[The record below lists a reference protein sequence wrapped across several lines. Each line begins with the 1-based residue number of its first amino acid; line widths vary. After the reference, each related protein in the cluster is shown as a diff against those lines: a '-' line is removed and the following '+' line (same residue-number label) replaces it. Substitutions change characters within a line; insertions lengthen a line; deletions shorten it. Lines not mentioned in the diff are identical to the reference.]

1 MILIIVC
8 LKIVRIVIIISIMLK
23 FINFS
28 LKFIIIFFSI
38 IIFFVFS
45 TLWYFSVG
53 LPDYKKLSNYQ
64 PPISSR
70 VYSEDKK
77 LIAEYAIEK
86 RLFIPFESIPD
97 KVVNAFLSAEDKNF
111 FKHPGIDAKGI
122 LRAIIKNIKNISQN
136 KRLEGASTITQQVA
150 KNFLLTNEVSF
161 KRKVKEAILAFRI
174 ERAYTKERILELYL
188 NQIYLGQGTYGIAAA
203 SLEYFDKSVKDLN
216 YSESALLAA
225 LPKAPSKYNPYK
237 YPEIAKFRRD
247 LVIENLEENKF
258 ISKKEMFN
266 LKNKQLKLNKRKIE
280 IINEANSY
288 TEEVRRKVK
297 DTYGFEKLYSQGLS
311 ISTPLR
317 INYQIQALK
326 SLRKGIEEYDRRQ
339 GWRGPIVNRIKN
351 KNWQNIISKYQ
362 IDPTLNWNLAEIT
375 FLNNDEIKF
384 QIIDK
389 KEEIIKGNLF
399 LKDIGWTIPKNKKI
413 QNIHKVGDVIFVKKY
428 KNFWKLKQYPRV
440 NGGIIALDPFTGDV
454 LSLVGGF
461 NYKTSEFNRV
471 TQAKRQPGS
480 AFKPI
485 VYAAALEKGFAPNSI
500 VLDAPFVESQ
510 GVGLKNWKPEN
521 YGKKFYGPSTFRKGI
536 EYSRNLMTVRIAK
549 ILGLEEILN
558 LSKKL
563 NIYEEI
569 PELLSVSLGAAETTL
584 INLTSAYAPFVNGG
598 LKIEPK
604 LISRIQD
611 RRGKTIY
618 QKKDRKCVG
627 CDKFIK
633 NEIELPKIENDS
645 ERVLSEETAYQMTSI
660 LQGTVERGTAKKLRS
675 LKAPLA
681 GKTGTTNDNYDA
693 WFIGFSSN
701 LVIGVYIGYDNPK
714 SLGKFETGSKVAL
727 PIFKDFVE
735 NALYK
740 EDFKEFQIPENIY
753 LTLLNYDTG
762 LKAAAGEKKVII
774 EALKLKDINKI
785 DNNKL
790 FFTNSG
796 DKIVK
801 FRQFY

>member
-1 MILIIVC
+1 
-8 LKIVRIVIIISIMLK
+8 MLK
-23 FINFS
+23 FINFYI
-28 LKFIIIFFSI
+28 KFVIIFFIVS
-38 IIFFVFS
+38 IFFVFS

-70 VYSEDKK
+70 VYSEDSK

-86 RLFIPFESIPD
+86 RLFIPFEAVPD
-97 KVVNAFLSAEDKNF
+97 KIVNSFLSAEDKNF

-122 LRAIIKNIKNISQN
+122 LRAIFKNIKNISQN

-150 KNFLLTNEVSF
+150 KNFLLTNEVSM

-203 SLEYFDKSVKDLN
+203 SLEYFDKSIKELN
-216 YSESALLAA
+216 YQEAALLAA

-237 YPEIAKFRRD
+237 YPEVAKFRRN
-247 LVIENLEENKF
+247 LVLENLEENKF
-258 ISKKEMFN
+258 ITAE
-266 LKNKQLKLNKRKIE
+266 QLKEFKNSKLKLKRRKIE
-280 IINEANSY
+280 IVNEANSY
-288 TEEVRRKVK
+288 TEEVRRIVK
-297 DTYGFEKLYSQGLS
+297 DIYGFEKLYSQGLS
-311 ISTPLR
+311 ISTPLK

-326 SLRKGIEEYDRRQ
+326 SLRDGVEEFDRRR
-339 GWRGPIVNRIKN
+339 GWRGEITNKLKN
-351 KNWQNIISKYQ
+351 KNWEKKISQFKL
-362 IDPTLNWNLAEIT
+362 DPTLKWKIAEIKSIE
-375 FLNNDEIKF
+375 NNEINF
-384 QIIDK
+384 EIIDK
-389 KEEIIKGNLF
+389 KKEKTNGTILYKNL
-399 LKDIGWTIPKNKKI
+399 KWSVPKNKLTKD
-413 QNIHKVGDVIFVKKY
+413 IHEIGDIIFIKKEI
-428 KNFWKLKQYPRV
+428 KSWKLKQYPKV
-440 NGGIIALDPFTGDV
+440 NGGIVVLNPFTGDV
-454 LSLVGGF
+454 LALVGGF
-461 NYKTSEFNRV
+461 NFKTSEFNRV

-500 VLDAPFVESQ
+500 ILDAPFVESQ

-549 ILGLEEILN
+549 ILGLEEILK

-563 NIYEEI
+563 NIYDEI

-584 INLTSAYAPFVNGG
+584 MSLTSAYAPFVNGG
-598 LKIEPK
+598 KKIDPK

-611 RRGKTIY
+611 RRGKTIF
-618 QKKDRKCVG
+618 QEKSVKCIG
-627 CDKFIK
+627 CDKFI
-633 NEIELPKIENDS
+633 NNSESDLPKIENSS
-645 ERVLSEETAYQMTSI
+645 EKVLSEETAYQMTSI
-660 LQGTVERGTAKKLRS
+660 LQGAVKRGTAKKLKS
-675 LKAPLA
+675 LNVPLA

-701 LVIGVYIGYDNPK
+701 LVIGVYVGYDNPK
-714 SLGKFETGSKVAL
+714 TLGKFETGSKAAL
-727 PIFKDFVE
+727 PIFKNFVE

-740 EDFKEFQIPENIY
+740 EDFGEFQIPENIY
-753 LTLLNYDTG
+753 LTSINYDSGT
-762 LKAAAGEKKVII
+762 KAAAGEKNVIT
-774 EALKLKDINKI
+774 EALKLRDINNI
-785 DNNKL
+785 DNNNL
-790 FFTNSG
+790 ISTNG
-796 DKIVK
+796 RDKTIK

>member
-1 MILIIVC
+1 
-8 LKIVRIVIIISIMLK
+8 MLK
-23 FINFS
+23 FLNFS
-28 LKFIIIFFSI
+28 VKFTIIFFAVV
-38 IIFFVFS
+38 IFFIFS

-70 VYSEDKK
+70 VYSEDNK

-111 FKHPGIDAKGI
+111 FSHPGIDAKGI

-150 KNFLLTNEVSF
+150 KNFLLSNEVSI

-216 YSESALLAA
+216 YSEAALLAA
-225 LPKAPSKYNPYK
+225 LPKAPSKYDPYK
-237 YPEIAKFRRD
+237 YPEIAKFRRN
-247 LVIENLEENKF
+247 LVLENLVENKF
-258 ISKKEMFN
+258 INKKE
-266 LKNKQLKLNKRKIE
+266 LKEFKESKLTLKRRKIV
-280 IINEANSY
+280 IINEANSF
-288 TEEVRRKVK
+288 TEEVRRTTK
-297 DTYGFEKLYSQGLS
+297 DIYGFEKLYSQGLS

-326 SLRKGIEEYDRRQ
+326 SLRKGIEDYDRRR
-339 GWRGPIVNRIKN
+339 GWRGPVTNKIKS
-351 KNWQNIISKYQ
+351 KNWQNIVSKFKL
-362 IDPTLNWNLAEIT
+362 DPTLKWQLAEIT
-375 FLNNDEIKF
+375 SLENNKIEF
-384 QIIDK
+384 EMIDK
-389 KEEIIKGNLF
+389 NKKKGFLELSNIK
-399 LKDIGWTIPKNKKI
+399 WTIPKKKKI
-413 QNIHKVGDVIFVKKY
+413 QDVHKIGDIIFVKKDVSS
-428 KNFWKLKQYPRV
+428 WQLKQYPKV
-440 NGGIIALDPFTGDV
+440 NGGIVAIDPYTGDV
-454 LSLVGGF
+454 LALVGGF
-461 NYKTSEFNRV
+461 NFKTSEFNRV

-485 VYAAALEKGFAPNSI
+485 VYAAALENGFAPNSI
-500 VLDAPFVESQ
+500 ILDAPFVESQ

-521 YGKKFYGPSTFRKGI
+521 YGKKFYGPSTLRKGI

-569 PELLSVSLGAAETTL
+569 PELLSVSLGSAETTL
-584 INLTSAYAPFVNGG
+584 LNLTSSYAPFVNGG
-598 LKIEPK
+598 IKIKPH

-618 QKKDRKCVG
+618 QKKNRKCLG
-627 CDKFIK
+627 CDKFINEDTKLPIIK
-633 NEIELPKIENDS
+633 NSNEQVI
-645 ERVLSEETAYQMTSI
+645 SEETAYQMTSI
-660 LQGTVERGTAKKLRS
+660 LQGAVKRGTAKKLRS
-675 LKAPLA
+675 LDVPLA
-681 GKTGTTNDNYDA
+681 GKTGTTNDNFDA

-701 LVIGVYIGYDNPK
+701 LVIGVYVGYDNPK

-735 NALYK
+735 KALYK
-740 EDFKEFQIPENIY
+740 EDFKEFTIPENIY
-753 LTLLNYDTG
+753 LTSLNYDTG
-762 LKAAAGEKKVII
+762 VKSAAGEKNIII
-774 EALKLKDINKI
+774 ESLKLRDINNI
-785 DNNKL
+785 DNNNL
-790 FFTNSG
+790 TSTNG
-796 DKIVK
+796 RDKTVK